1 MPVINRSITLVS
13 SDGSE
18 NSINIVEREGNLQL
32 VAKDIGSEELVSLKV
47 SKSDAVE
54 LAEWLLV
61 VADEY
66 ARVSKTVNSVRT
78 GNTEKAEGTANRNEH
93 QFASYSQ

>member
-61 VADEY
+61 VADE
-66 ARVSKTVNSVRT
+66 
-78 GNTEKAEGTANRNEH
+78 
-93 QFASYSQ
+93 